1 MPEGGA
7 GRAVGPFKVPEAEM
21 GDFQSECA
29 EIFMRAA
36 VAFALPASVGQIYGL
51 LFASAEPLSL
61 DEICAMLKSSR
72 GGTFQSM
79 KWLREVGMIEGVRV
93 PGLRKGH
100 FRAVLNLRKLATSL
114 LRMRVEP
121 HISNGA
127 DHLERLR
134 ASLAPG
140 DDPSSAFQRARYEQM
155 ARWHAFLA
163 DMLPL
168 IKAMSG
174 KF

>member
-1 MPEGGA
+1 MSG
-7 GRAVGPFKVPEAEM
+7 
-21 GDFQSECA
+21 FQSECV

-61 DEICAMLKSSR
+61 DEICAMLGSSR

-79 KWLREVGMIEGVRV
+79 KWLREVGMIERVRV

-100 FRAVLNLRKLATSL
+100 FRAVLNLRKVASSL
-114 LRMRVEP
+114 LRMQVEP
-121 HISNGA
+121 HISNGVG
-127 DHLERLR
+127 HLERLR
-134 ASLAPG
+134 GSIAPD
-140 DDPSSAFQRARYEQM
+140 DDPVSDFQRARYEQM

-174 KF
+174 RF